1 MTLTQKTTVFFTLL
15 ATIVVSAMLVIG
27 VLSFEHMYLSSAK
40 SMAHTA
46 GEMVRVQLTD
56 SMINGTIDRRKQFF
70 DRLHDINGII
80 NSHVTRGPAV
90 IQQFGPGIDSE
101 HKGDAI
107 ENQVMDNGKPH
118 FEVIKSPDNEY
129 SLRATIPYIAE
140 AGRTPNCMQCHNVQA
155 GTVLGAIT
163 LYISIDEQRRQAALT
178 IGVLVGVVGLFCLGA
193 AAFSL
198 RTAKPLIAIADQLQH
213 VMDKAQHGDFSGRIQ
228 VTRKNELGKIATN
241 LNALLTHLN
250 SGLEVIS
257 NRVSSL
263 IRYNMPPTDN
273 ILGTTI
279 EMVDSL
285 CEVSRFKQAIEE
297 DETTA
302 EVYGRL
308 AEILR
313 ESFLL
318 DHFAIYEVSQSKNRL
333 KRIPIYSPD
342 NIKEREWCNPMIMV
356 RADTCRAKRTG
367 HTVDSVENPGIC
379 AAFHSCHGMDGCHH
393 ICIPIIQSG
402 SVGSVVQ
409 LITNSLQ
416 SDLLHRM
423 LPFIQIYLRESAPV
437 LESKRLMETLRE
449 STMRDPMTGLHNR
462 RFLQEYVET
471 LTSYTD
477 RNKAGFTV
485 LMADLDFFKQVNDT
499 YGHEAGDATI
509 KQLADIFRESLRSS
523 DLIIRY
529 GGEEFLILLRDT
541 THDTALETAEKLRLA
556 VERAQIKIAAGTIQK
571 TISIGLAHYPSDS
584 PTFWQTVKYADVAL
598 YKAKETGRNK
608 VVAFTSDMWQ
618 TEGSDY

>member
-1 MTLTQKTTVFFTLL
+1 MTLTHKTAIFFTLL
-15 ATIVVSAMLVIG
+15 AAVVVGAMLVIG
-27 VLSFEHMYLSSAK
+27 VLSFEHMYLSAAK
-40 SMAHTA
+40 EQARTA
-46 GEMVRVQLTD
+46 GEMVRVHLTEA
-56 SMINGTIDRRKQFF
+56 MINGTVDKRKQFF
-70 DRLHDINGII
+70 DRLHDVKDFVG
-80 NSHVTRGPAV
+80 SRVSRGPGV
-90 IQQFGPGIDSE
+90 IQQYGPGILEESKPDTI
-101 HKGDAI
+101 DQ
-107 ENQVMDNGKPH
+107 QVIQSGKPY
-118 FEVIKSPDNEY
+118 FEVVVEDGQHT
-129 SLRATIPYIAE
+129 LRATIPYIAE
-140 AGRTPNCMQCHNVQA
+140 AGRTPNCMQCHTVQA

-163 LYISIDEQRRQAALT
+163 LYISIEEQRRQAAIT
-178 IGVLVGVVGLFCLGA
+178 IGILVGVVGLFCLGA
-193 AAFSL
+193 AAFAL
-198 RTAKPLIAIADQLQH
+198 RTAKPLIAIADQLQK
-213 VMDKAQHGDFSGRIQ
+213 VMDKAQHGDYSGRIKI
-228 VTRKNELGKIATN
+228 TRKNELGKIATN
-241 LNALLTHLN
+241 LNELLGNLN
-250 SGLEVIS
+250 AGLEVIS

-263 IRYNMPPTDN
+263 IRYNMPPTVN

-297 DETTA
+297 DETTT
-302 EVYGRL
+302 EVYSRL
-308 AEILR
+308 AEVLR
-313 ESFLL
+313 ETFLL

-333 KRIPIYSPD
+333 KRIPIYSADTTP
-342 NIKEREWCNPMIMV
+342 EREWCNPMIMV

-367 HTVDSVENPGIC
+367 HTVDSVETPGIC

-393 ICIPIIQSG
+393 ICIPVIQSG

-471 LTSYTD
+471 LTSYSD
-477 RNKAGFTV
+477 RHKAGFTV

-509 KQLADIFRESLRSS
+509 KQLANIFRETLRSS

-541 THDTALETAEKLRLA
+541 TQETALETAEKLRQA
-556 VERAQIKIAAGTIQK
+556 VERAQIQIPGGTIRK
-571 TISIGLAHYPSDS
+571 TLSIGLAHYPSDS

-608 VVAFTSDMWQ
+608 VIAFTSDMWQ
-618 TEGSDY
+618 SDASY